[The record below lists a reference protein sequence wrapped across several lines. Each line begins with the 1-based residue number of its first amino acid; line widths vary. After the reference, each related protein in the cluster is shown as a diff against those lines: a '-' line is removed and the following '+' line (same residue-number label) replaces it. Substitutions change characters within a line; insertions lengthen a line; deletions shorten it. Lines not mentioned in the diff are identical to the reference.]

1 MEDLIILGSGPAG
14 MTAAIYAHRY
24 NLNAI
29 LIGDIPGGMMTYP
42 ETINNFPSYPE
53 INGIDLIENFKKH
66 LASFGIK
73 PIETEV
79 SRIIKHEDHFQV
91 FTKNEKQFEG
101 KNILISLGTSK
112 RKLNIPGEDKFT
124 GRGVH
129 YCATCDAVFY
139 ANKKVAVVG
148 GSDSAT
154 MAAELLAEKSEHVYL
169 IVRGTEVKG
178 SQERVARLQE
188 KNNVTIILEN
198 EIAEINGEK
207 FIDKIILKNEFN
219 GLKELILNGIF
230 VEIGGVPNVVL
241 FKDLG
246 IETNPSG
253 FIIVDENQKTNID
266 HIYAAGDIS
275 NTHPGFKQIITACS
289 EGAIAV
295 YNIYQ
300 NIKKS

>member
-24 NLNAI
+24 NLNSI

-42 ETINNFPSYPE
+42 ETINNFPSYPA

-66 LASFGIK
+66 LSSFEIK

-79 SRIIKHEDHFQV
+79 SRIAKHEDHFEV
-91 FTKNEKQFEG
+91 FTKNEKKFEG
-101 KNILISLGTSK
+101 KYLLIALGTSK
-112 RKLNIPGEDKFT
+112 RKLNIQGEDKFT

-129 YCATCDAVFY
+129 YCATCDAIFY

-169 IVRGTEVKG
+169 IVRSSEVKG
-178 SQERVARLQE
+178 SQERVSRLKE
-188 KNNVTIILEN
+188 KSNVTIILDN
-198 EIAEINGEK
+198 EISEIFGDKMVEK
-207 FIDKIILKNEFN
+207 ISLKNEFN
-219 GLKELILNGIF
+219 GSKELNLNGIF

-241 FKDLG
+241 LKDL
-246 IETNPSG
+246 EVEVDPSG
-253 FIIVDENQKTNID
+253 YIIVDRDQKTNISN
-266 HIYAAGDIS
+266 IYAAGDIS
-275 NTHPGFKQIITACS
+275 NANPGFKQIVNACS
-289 EGAIAV
+289 QGAVAV

-300 NIKKS
+300 NIKQK